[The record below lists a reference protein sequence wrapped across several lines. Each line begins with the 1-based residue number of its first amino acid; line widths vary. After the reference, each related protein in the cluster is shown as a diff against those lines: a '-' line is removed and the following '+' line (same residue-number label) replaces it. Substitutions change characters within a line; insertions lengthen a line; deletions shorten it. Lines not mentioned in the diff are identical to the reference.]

1 MCYQHYNL
9 NLISQLQRQSMPEP
23 VPDVVNQIVDNNND
37 LLILAIS
44 CTNSQSDWYIYH
56 FHYNQAN
63 ESAFVCQKQQLTSN
77 IRLPQT

>member
-1 MCYQHYNL
+1 MKMWSSSENINQFLMCYQHYNL

-44 CTNSQSDWYIYH
+44 CTNSQSD
-56 FHYNQAN
+56 
-63 ESAFVCQKQQLTSN
+63 
-77 IRLPQT
+77 